1 MSGGPTRLDQKLAI
15 YREART
21 ELPDAHW
28 LWPLYGAGLENLGV
42 KDRPIQ
48 VETPSCGP
56 HQLLVCHDAV
66 GLCFSDTK
74 VIKAGASHPRLG
86 GSDMRSNPVVLGHE
100 VALTVVQVGEVYAG
114 QFKPGDRFLIQ
125 ADIYYKGVG
134 LAYGYALQGGLSQY
148 NLIGKEVLEGDEGCY
163 LIPLQPATGYAQ
175 AALTEPWA
183 CVLASYNV
191 KYRTAWKP
199 GGAVLIVA
207 GPGATGGY
215 ELGTPYADG
224 QPPETVV
231 LAGVAGSLRD
241 ALMARATAGKFKLTE
256 LPPLNGANVA
266 KVLAASGQD
275 GFDDIVYLGAN
286 AALYELGE
294 SVAAK
299 GCMHNLVGAEA
310 LSEPAQVD
318 VGRLHYDHIGLT
330 GTDERVISAAY
341 KPIRT
346 ELRPNG
352 CVAFLGAAGPMG
364 QMHFQRA
371 LQSAQSPRLI
381 VATDL
386 VRERLDVLKT
396 KFGQLIEAASTRHR
410 AASTRHRAKDDA
422 TTVTLRTPG
431 DQAPDVFNAGLV
443 RATGGVGFDD
453 IVVLAQSAAVVAGAV
468 GMLAPNGVMNIFAG
482 LPRGTRAAIDLRAI
496 ITKGIRFTGASGSSI
511 HDLRVMLE
519 KTEGGQLD
527 PNLSVAA
534 VSGFNDIK
542 KGLDGVIHQ
551 RYPGKVVIYP
561 QVLDFPLTALSD
573 LRDVLPHVYARLGP
587 NQTWTVE
594 AETEFLK
601 ELLP

>member
-1 MSGGPTRLDQKLAI
+1 MSGDPTRLDQKLAT

-21 ELPDAHW
+21 ALPSQYW
-28 LWPLYGAGLENLGV
+28 LWPLYGAGLENLGI

-48 VETPSCGP
+48 VEMPSCGP
-56 HQLLVCHDAV
+56 DQLLVRHDAV

-86 GSDMRSNPVVLGHE
+86 GRDMRSNPVVLGHE
-100 VALTVVQVGEVYAG
+100 VALTVVQVGEAYAG

-125 ADIYYKGVG
+125 ADVYYKGVG

-163 LIPLQPATGYAQ
+163 LIPLQPTTGYAQ

-183 CVLASYNV
+183 CVLASYGV

-224 QPPETVV
+224 QPPATVV

-241 ALMARATAGKFKLTE
+241 ALRAHAIASHFKLAE
-256 LPPLNGANVA
+256 LPSLSDANVA
-266 KVLAASGQD
+266 EALAASGKD
-275 GFDDIVYLGAN
+275 GFDDIVYLGAD
-286 AALYELGE
+286 ATLYELGE
-294 SVAAK
+294 SMAAK

-318 VGRLHYDHIGLT
+318 VGRLHYDHICLT

-341 KPIRT
+341 KPVRT
-346 ELRPNG
+346 ELRPSG
-352 CVAFLGAAGPMG
+352 CAAFLGAAGPMG

-386 VRERLDVLKT
+386 VRERLDVLAT
-396 KFGQLIEAASTRHR
+396 KYEQLIEARYRAKGD
-410 AASTRHRAKDDA
+410 AAS
-422 TTVTLRTPG
+422 VILRTPG
-431 DQAPDVFNAGLV
+431 DQAPDAFNAGLLET
-443 RATGGVGFDD
+443 TGGAGFDD
-453 IVVLAQSAAVVAGAV
+453 IVVLAPSAAVVAGAV
-468 GMLAPNGVMNIFAG
+468 EMLAPNGVMNIFAG
-482 LPRGTRAAIDLRAI
+482 LPRGTRAAIDLCAI
-496 ITKGIRFTGASGSSI
+496 VTKGIRFTGASGSSI

-519 KTEGGQLD
+519 KTESGQLD

-534 VSGFNDIK
+534 VSGFNDVK

-551 RYPGKVVIYP
+551 RFPGKVVIYP
-561 QVLDFPLTALSD
+561 QLLDFPLTALSD
-573 LRDVLPHVYARLGP
+573 LENILPNVYAKLGS
-587 NQTWTVE
+587 NHTWTVG

-601 ELLP
+601 EMLP